1 MARFGNQNSKFFIN
15 NMINVITS
23 SRYTIDRKKIKES
36 IFTYLESKGIG
47 THFVLNIAFVGKTKM
62 KTVTL
67 KYKHESETL
76 PVLSFSYK
84 GEKTDDGNLL
94 GEVIVC
100 YPLAILLAAER
111 SKRVDDMINFLV
123 KHGVDNL
130 IK

>member
-1 MARFGNQNSKFFIN
+1 
-15 NMINVITS
+15 MINVITS

-36 IFTYLESKGIG
+36 ILTYLESKGIG
-47 THFVLNIAFVGKTKM
+47 NHLVLNIAFVGKTKM
-62 KTVTL
+62 KAVTI

-76 PVLSFSYK
+76 PVLSFPYQ
-84 GEKTDDGNLL
+84 GEKTEDGEML

-100 YPLAILLAAER
+100 YPLALFLAAER
-111 SKRVDDMINFLV
+111 SKRVDEMMIFLI